1 MWVSKEEVEDYGFF
15 ASWYPLFLLFFS
27 FLTSFWD
34 LSFIVVDNMF
44 LLCIVLVFFFR
55 GVTITVFY
63 CVWAGYE
70 VEF

>member
-44 LLCIVLVFFFR
+44 LLCIVLVFFF
-55 GVTITVFY
+55 F
-63 CVWAGYE
+63 
-70 VEF
+70 

>member
-15 ASWYPLFLLFFS
+15 ASWYSLFLLFFS

-44 LLCIVLVFFFR
+44 LLCIVLVFFFE
-55 GVTITVFY
+55 G
-63 CVWAGYE
+63 GYYNS
-70 VEF
+70 VLLCMGWI